1 MYEILPEYTHL
12 VYARIVKRPTKG
24 FLTLNKTR
32 LRVGDFFTLAD
43 INNGKIYYTHTSN
56 LTDTTDTDSFEFIL
70 FDIEGDITRERYSS
84 CFLTEYNITVPENG
98 IYTYEITINGASRP
112 TAVINVLNAE
122 TNSSIQITP
131 LIISSSSDGFNAD
144 DIIIS
149 ASKPTSGAFI
159 VNGVESDVFTQQE
172 INKGNVYFK
181 TYSEPKSEQ
190 ITLSIVNGKSKS
202 INETLQVNVETK
214 FEFTGDNV
222 IYQQILADVYLN
234 ITTNRPNVIFVLK
247 NGITKT
253 PIGVVYKVDDDLIP
267 FTEYNEVG
275 TTNTAVGEGVN
286 KLPQYRNYK
295 NITYWD
301 GGLSYGVS
309 LNSRGEL
316 LSNTHIPEIDL
327 GSDQWVLPVTPQ
339 EYPFVV
345 EAIDTVTGK
354 SIEREYKIIT
364 TYTGFGPN
372 GESTTVI

>member
-1 MYEILPEYTHL
+1 M
-12 VYARIVKRPTKG
+12 
-24 FLTLNKTR
+24 NKTR

-70 FDIEGDITRERYSS
+70 FDIEGDITRARYSS

-202 INETLQVNVETK
+202 ITETLQVNVETK

-327 GSDQWVLPVTPQ
+327 GSDQWVLPVTPR

>member
-1 MYEILPEYTHL
+1 MYEVLPEYTNL
-12 VYARIVKRPTKG
+12 IYARIVKRPTKG
-24 FLTLNKTR
+24 FLTLNKSR

-43 INNGKIYYTHTSN
+43 INNGDIFYTHTANMADVS
-56 LTDTTDTDSFEFIL
+56 DTDSFEFIL
-70 FDIEGDITRERYSS
+70 FDIEGDITRDRYSS
-84 CFLTEYNITVPENG
+84 CFITEYGITVPENG
-98 IYTYEITINGASRP
+98 IYTYEISINGASRP
-112 TAVINVLNAE
+112 TAVINILNAE
-122 TNSSIQITP
+122 TNSTIQLTP
-131 LIISSSSDGFNAD
+131 LIISSSSVDFAAD

-149 ASKPTSGAFI
+149 ASKPLTGVFI
-159 VNGVESDVFTQQE
+159 VNGVESNIFTQQE

-181 TYSEPKSEQ
+181 TYSEPSDEQ
-190 ITLSIVNGKSKS
+190 IKLTITNSKSKS
-202 INETLQVNVETK
+202 IEETLKINVVTK
-214 FEFTGDNV
+214 FEFVGDNV
-222 IYQQILADVYLN
+222 IYQQILAEVYLN
-234 ITTNRPNVIFVLK
+234 IKTNRQNVIFVLK

-267 FTEYNEVG
+267 FTEYNEIGSTSV
-275 TTNTAVGEGVN
+275 AVGAGVD
-286 KLPQYRNYK
+286 KLPQFRNYK

-327 GSDQWVLPVTPQ
+327 GSDQWVLPVMPQ
-339 EYPFVV
+339 EYPFIV
-345 EAIDTVTGK
+345 EAIDTVTGN

>member
-56 LTDTTDTDSFEFIL
+56 LADTTDTDSFEFIL
-70 FDIEGDITRERYSS
+70 FDIEGDITRARYSS

-112 TAVINVLNAE
+112 NAVINVLNAE

-131 LIISSSSDGFNAD
+131 LIISSSSEGFNAD

-202 INETLQVNVETK
+202 ITETLQVNVETK

-222 IYQQILADVYLN
+222 IYQQILADVYMN

-339 EYPFVV
+339 EYPFIV

>member
-56 LTDTTDTDSFEFIL
+56 LIDTTDTDSFEFIL
-70 FDIEGDITRERYSS
+70 FDIEGDITRARYSS

-149 ASKPTSGAFI
+149 ASKPTTGAFI

-190 ITLSIVNGKSKS
+190 ITLSIVNSKSKS
-202 INETLQVNVETK
+202 ITETLQINVETK

>member
-70 FDIEGDITRERYSS
+70 FDIEGDITRARYSS

>member
-70 FDIEGDITRERYSS
+70 FDIEGDITRARYSS

-131 LIISSSSDGFNAD
+131 LIISSSSEGFNAD

-149 ASKPTSGAFI
+149 SSKPTSGAFI

-202 INETLQVNVETK
+202 ITETLQVNVETK

-275 TTNTAVGEGVN
+275 TTNTAVGEGAN